1 MDMHS
6 RNQYLQEVQKEYWGA
21 SKSKKTKLL
30 NEAEE
35 RTKLARK
42 YLIRKLRARNF
53 WLKKPRKKRK
63 LLYDG
68 QVVAALV
75 RLWEIFDY
83 PCGDRLEPLLK
94 TEVDRLRE
102 QGELI
107 CSEEVATKLKKIS
120 STTIDEKLRRSRE
133 LLHLKQNRH
142 PRTQPLLYQKI
153 PVKTCDEWDRQELKQ
168 LPGRFCFSLR
178 LFCLRRLHQQPQPN

>member
-6 RNQYLQEVQKEYWGA
+6 RNQYLQEVQKEYWGV
-21 SKSKKTKLL
+21 SKSEKTKLL
-30 NEAEE
+30 NEAEN

-42 YLIRKLRARNF
+42 YLIRKLRAGN
-53 WLKKPRKKRK
+53 LGPKKPRKRRK
-63 LLYDG
+63 PLYDG

-102 QGELI
+102 QDELF
-107 CSEEVATKLKKIS
+107 CSEEVAHLSSRKLAQPPSMTRLKALQRTTASEAKPS
-120 STTIDEKLRRSRE
+120 S
-133 LLHLKQNRH
+133 QN
-142 PRTQPLLYQKI
+142 PAPS
-153 PVKTCDEWDRQELKQ
+153 
-168 LPGRFCFSLR
+168 LPKNPG
-178 LFCLRRLHQQPQPN
+178 